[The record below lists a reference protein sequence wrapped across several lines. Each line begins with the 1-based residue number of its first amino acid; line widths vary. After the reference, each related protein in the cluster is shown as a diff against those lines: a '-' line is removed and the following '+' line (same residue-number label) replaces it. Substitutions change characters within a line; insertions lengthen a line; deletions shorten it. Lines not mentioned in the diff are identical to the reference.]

1 MPIWLIFAVLVTLG
15 VTALLVAVLY
25 RINLPARD
33 PEAVRRQG
41 EGADPIAAAMVK
53 DDVGHSGGDDGG
65 D

>member
-33 PEAVRRQG
+33 PEAVQRQG
-41 EGADPIAAAMVK
+41 EGRDPVLAAMLK
-53 DDVGHSGGDDGG
+53 DGGSEDDGAG
-65 D
+65 E